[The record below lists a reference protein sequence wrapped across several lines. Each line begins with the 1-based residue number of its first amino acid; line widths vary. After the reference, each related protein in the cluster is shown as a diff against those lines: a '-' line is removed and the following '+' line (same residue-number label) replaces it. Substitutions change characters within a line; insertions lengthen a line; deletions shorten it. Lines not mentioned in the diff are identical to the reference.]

1 MAKKKEKKEV
11 NKMVDERIGNYSFT
25 IGVVI
30 ALILGLASAYITGT
44 AASVLVSILIILGL
58 VVGFLNVT
66 GKETK
71 EFLLVAAVLAVVLSM
86 TSVSANIGGVMYLG
100 PYIKGV
106 VDYILVFI
114 VPAVLIVG
122 LKDIIR
128 IAKP

>member
-1 MAKKKEKKEV
+1 
-11 NKMVDERIGNYSFT
+11 MVDERIGNYSFT

-86 TSVSANIGGVMYLG
+86 TSVSANISGVMYLG